1 MSQVTSRRR
10 PIDSVEQQTWQLL
23 LKGPMPKDAYL
34 LLGVFRSYDE
44 ARLIF
49 DWFPRIPGATIK
61 ITNPNGS
68 TSRKDWKMYRFKH
81 SSYWRGGALDYV
93 EQSEE
98 LFNVIVKGYLKNQYE
113 IQGDV
118 IDAPL
123 ATLDDNLVKIANE
136 ETKRTN
142 RIKLMSLV
150 ESAAKPFL
158 SLINGSKYSN
168 AKA

>member
-10 PIDSVEQQTWQLL
+10 PIDSVEQQTWHLL

-68 TSRKDWKMYRFKH
+68 TSRKDWKTYRFNTLL
-81 SSYWRGGALDYV
+81 ALNYV

-113 IQGDV
+113 MQGDV